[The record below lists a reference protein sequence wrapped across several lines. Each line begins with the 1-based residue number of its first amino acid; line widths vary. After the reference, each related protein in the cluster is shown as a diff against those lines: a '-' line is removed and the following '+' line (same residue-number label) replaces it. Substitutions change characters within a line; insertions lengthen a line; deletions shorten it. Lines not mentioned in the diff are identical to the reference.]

1 MNKKYWFI
9 GLVVLFAITGCN
21 NRKIDES
28 VALTPIVVDWDSR
41 DLDYSHWV
49 EDSVL
54 VVPLETKDDCLIGEI
69 SDLIYQNH
77 KIYVADN
84 LGKAVFVF
92 DEKGRLLSKLRA
104 VGNGPGEYLDITA
117 FTVYD
122 SQQLIF
128 DKLKRKIFF
137 YNEDGH
143 FLYEKDASKVWCME
157 MFCLDGS
164 LYLFND
170 TSNSG
175 MGYFHLFRLNPD
187 KNGDEVETF
196 LPFEDPGI
204 ITWSIGRYSGVNGDE
219 ALFTVWPFDVLYRVK
234 GDEAHPAYKVDFGD
248 KRLPEQYIWSDGLTA
263 ITTSQRDN
271 YVLGINT
278 VQQTDR
284 YIFLTCQYE
293 GTKTI
298 IYDKETG
305 KEFTAARFYNKNLGG
320 SAFMMSWTTMQ
331 NGYMVTYRSMADWV
345 FEGQMGCDW
354 DKEQFASEYAREMFK
369 ELQKKDSEDNPVV
382 IIQKIKE
389 DVALF

>member
-1 MNKKYWFI
+1 ML
-9 GLVVLFAITGCN
+9 GLVILFAITGCT
-21 NRKIDES
+21 KQKDES
-28 VALTPIVVDWDSR
+28 ATLTPIVVDWDCK

-69 SDLIYQNH
+69 TDLIYQNH

-84 LGKAVFVF
+84 LGKAVYVF
-92 DEKGRLLSKLRA
+92 DEKGRLLSKLRT
-104 VGNGPGEYLDITA
+104 VGSGPEEYLDIAA

-122 SQQLIF
+122 SQLLIY

-137 YNEDGH
+137 YSEEGR
-143 FLYEKDASKVWCME
+143 FLYEKDVSKVWCME
-157 MFCLDGS
+157 MACLGDN

-170 TSNSG
+170 NSRAG
-175 MGYFHLFRLNPD
+175 IGYFHLFKLNP
-187 KNGDEVETF
+187 KENHDEVEAF
-196 LPFEDPGI
+196 LPFEDPDI
-204 ITWSIGRYSGVNGDE
+204 ITWAIDRYSGVNGDE
-219 ALFTVWPFDVLYRVK
+219 ALFTVWPCDVLYRVK
-234 GDEAHPAYKVDFGD
+234 GDEAYPAYKVDFGD

-263 ITTSQRDN
+263 IKVSQRDN
-271 YVLGINT
+271 YVMGINT
-278 VQQTDR
+278 IQQTNR
-284 YIFLTCQYE
+284 YIFLTCNCE

-305 KEFTAARFYNKNLGG
+305 KEFTAVRFYNKNLGG

-354 DKEQFASEYAREMFK
+354 DKEQFASEYTREMFK
-369 ELQKKDSEDNPVV
+369 DLQKRDSEDNPVV
-382 IIQKIKE
+382 IIQKIRE